1 MSERLKIEKV
11 KKFVTNLCDKNEFV
25 IHMRSLKQALS
36 HGLILEKVN
45 KIIKFNQKD
54 WLKTYIVM
62 NTELRQKAKN
72 NFENDFFKLIEN
84 TVYGKTKQNVRK
96 HRDIKLVTTEKR
108 RNYLNKLSKKQII
121 NLKDFSQKIY

>member
-84 TVYGKTKQNVRK
+84 TVFGKTKQNVRK

>member
-1 MSERLKIEKV
+1 MSERLKVEKV
-11 KKFVTNLCDKNEFV
+11 ERLVTNLYDKNEFV
-25 IHMRSLKQALS
+25 IHMRSLKQALN

-72 NFENDFFKLIEN
+72 NFENDFFQVNEEHSFWKN
-84 TVYGKTKQNVRK
+84 
-96 HRDIKLVTTEKR
+96 
-108 RNYLNKLSKKQII
+108 
-121 NLKDFSQKIY
+121 

>member
-1 MSERLKIEKV
+1 MLERLKVEKV
-11 KKFVTNLCDKNEFV
+11 ERLVTNLYDKNEFV
-25 IHMRSLKQALS
+25 IHMRSLKQALN

-72 NFENDFFKLIEN
+72 NFENDFFQVNEEHSFWKN
-84 TVYGKTKQNVRK
+84 
-96 HRDIKLVTTEKR
+96 
-108 RNYLNKLSKKQII
+108 
-121 NLKDFSQKIY
+121 

>member
-1 MSERLKIEKV
+1 MSERLKFEKV
-11 KKFVTNLCDKNEFV
+11 ERLVTNLYDKNEFV
-25 IHMRSLKQALS
+25 IHMRSLKQALN

-72 NFENDFFKLIEN
+72 NFENDFFQVNEEHSFWKN
-84 TVYGKTKQNVRK
+84 
-96 HRDIKLVTTEKR
+96 
-108 RNYLNKLSKKQII
+108 
-121 NLKDFSQKIY
+121 

>member
-25 IHMRSLKQALS
+25 IHMRSLKQTLS

-84 TVYGKTKQNVRK
+84 TVFGKTKQNVRK

-108 RNYLNKLSKKQII
+108 ETI
-121 NLKDFSQKIY
+121 